1 MRKDVEDVFGILKK
15 RFRLLCNAIELHS
28 KDQIDNVFFTSCILH
43 NILLSYDGYDKRW
56 EEAYDWNES
65 NPDDEY
71 DYLYDGT
78 QRRVMETRAMNRA
91 RNGNTPVAEGTM
103 LRPFIADHIEEEVQT
118 THYEL
123 RRDLIVHHSVARRK
137 RELIWL

>member
-43 NILLSYDGYDKRW
+43 NILLSY
-56 EEAYDWNES
+56 
-65 NPDDEY
+65 
-71 DYLYDGT
+71 
-78 QRRVMETRAMNRA
+78 
-91 RNGNTPVAEGTM
+91 GNTPVAEGTM
-103 LRPFIADHIEEEVQT
+103 LRPYIADHIEEEVQT